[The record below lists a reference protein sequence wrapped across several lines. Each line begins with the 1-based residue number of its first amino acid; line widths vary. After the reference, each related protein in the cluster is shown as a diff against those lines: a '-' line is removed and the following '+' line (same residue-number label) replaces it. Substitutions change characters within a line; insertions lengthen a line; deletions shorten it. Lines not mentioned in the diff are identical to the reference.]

1 METSRANALIHRS
14 DGQTFAMDDRPI
26 GLLEIRGVDA
36 PAMEVFTEKNAVG
49 DGDTVTGSRVA
60 SRDITLRAKSRGG
73 IKNAILRARA
83 VAFFDPQYTYDVDIS
98 YDGVT
103 RTARDCRL
111 KAVAIPSGSLYQPL
125 DITATFLCPYGY
137 LDGEGGMDGV
147 DLNSITPRLGWP
159 YVSMLKNGIAYAT
172 ASEGMAGTLPQAGG
186 GQAGYPQGMN
196 AEDGH
201 ENAVGML
208 FGVYNYEKTVVIHN
222 RGGAPT
228 WVRGVFTAMGPGTVQ
243 NPKLIHGDAFV
254 RVLCTMN
261 PGDVVDIDT
270 EKRVVRING
279 VNALNKIDKA
289 SSFGGMRVDPGYSVI
304 GFDAD
309 TNPDQLSARVY
320 FQIRYLG
327 I

>member
-1 METSRANALIHRS
+1 METSRAKVLIHRS
-14 DGQTFAMDDRPI
+14 DGQTFAIDDKPI
-26 GLLEIRGVDA
+26 GLLELKGVDA

-60 SRDITLRAKSRGG
+60 ARDITIRAKSRGG

-83 VAFFDPQYTYDVDIS
+83 VVFFDPQFTYDVDIS

-111 KAVAIPSGSLYQPL
+111 RAVAIPSGSLYQPL

-159 YVSMLKNGIAYAT
+159 YVSMMK
-172 ASEGMAGTLPQAGG
+172 
-186 GQAGYPQGMN
+186 
-196 AEDGH
+196 DGVPGK
-201 ENAVGML
+201 ARSGLDDAPGML
-208 FGVYNYEKTVVIHN
+208 FGVYNYDKTVVIHN
-222 RGGAPT
+222 RGSAPT

-254 RVLCTMN
+254 RVLYTMN

-270 EKRVVRING
+270 EKRIVRING

-289 SSFGGMRVDPGYSVI
+289 SSFGSMRVDPGYSVI

-327 I
+327 V

>member
-1 METSRANALIHRS
+1 METSRANVLIHRS
-14 DGQTFAMDDRPI
+14 DGQTFAMDDRPM
-26 GLLEIRGVDA
+26 GLLELEGVDA
-36 PAMEVFTEKNAVG
+36 PAMEVFTEKNAVA

-60 SRDITLRAKSRGG
+60 ARDITIRSKSRGG

-83 VAFFDPQYTYDVDIS
+83 VVFFDPQYTYDVDIS

-111 KAVAIPSGSLYQPL
+111 KAVAIPSGSLYQPIE
-125 DITATFLCPYGY
+125 ITATFLCPYGY

-159 YVSMLKNGIAYAT
+159 YVSM
-172 ASEGMAGTLPQAGG
+172 
-186 GQAGYPQGMN
+186 
-196 AEDGH
+196 
-201 ENAVGML
+201 ENAGML
-208 FGVYNYEKTVVIHN
+208 FGVYNYDKTVVIHN
-222 RGGAPT
+222 RGSAPT

-254 RVLCTMN
+254 RVLYTMN

-270 EKRVVRING
+270 EKRIVRING

-327 I
+327 V

>member
-1 METSRANALIHRS
+1 METSRANVLIHRS
-14 DGQTFAMDDRPI
+14 DGQTFAMDDRPM
-26 GLLEIRGVDA
+26 GLLELEGVDA
-36 PAMEVFTEKNAVG
+36 PAMEVFTEKNAVA

-60 SRDITLRAKSRGG
+60 ARDITIRSKSRGG

-83 VAFFDPQYTYDVDIS
+83 VVFFDPQYTYDVDIS

-111 KAVAIPSGSLYQPL
+111 KAVAIPSGSLYQPIE
-125 DITATFLCPYGY
+125 ITATFLCPYGY

-159 YVSMLKNGIAYAT
+159 YVSM
-172 ASEGMAGTLPQAGG
+172 
-186 GQAGYPQGMN
+186 
-196 AEDGH
+196 
-201 ENAVGML
+201 ENAGAL
-208 FGVYNYEKTVVIHN
+208 FGIYNYDKTVVIHN
-222 RGGAPT
+222 RGSAPT

-254 RVLCTMN
+254 RVLYTMN

-270 EKRVVRING
+270 EKRIVRING

-289 SSFGGMRVDPGYSVI
+289 SRFGGMRVDPGYSVI

>member
-1 METSRANALIHRS
+1 METSRANVLIHRS
-14 DGQTFAMDDRPI
+14 DGQTFAMDDKPI
-26 GLLEIRGVDA
+26 GLLELKGVDA

-60 SRDITLRAKSRGG
+60 ARDITIRAKSRGG

-83 VAFFDPQYTYDVDIS
+83 VVFFDPQYTYDVDIS

-111 KAVAIPSGSLYQPL
+111 RAVAIPSGSLYQPL

-159 YVSMLKNGIAYAT
+159 YVSMMK
-172 ASEGMAGTLPQAGG
+172 
-186 GQAGYPQGMN
+186 
-196 AEDGH
+196 DGVPGK
-201 ENAVGML
+201 ARSGLDDAPGML
-208 FGVYNYEKTVVIHN
+208 FGVYNYDKTVVIHN
-222 RGGAPT
+222 RGSAPT

-254 RVLCTMN
+254 RVLYTMN

-270 EKRVVRING
+270 EKRIVRING

-289 SSFGGMRVDPGYSVI
+289 SSFGSMRVDPGYSVI

-327 I
+327 V

>member
-1 METSRANALIHRS
+1 METSRANVLIHRS
-14 DGQTFAMDDRPI
+14 DGQTFAIDDKPI
-26 GLLEIRGVDA
+26 GLLELKGVDA

-60 SRDITLRAKSRGG
+60 ARDITIRAKSRGG

-83 VAFFDPQYTYDVDIS
+83 VVFFDPQFTYDVDIS

-111 KAVAIPSGSLYQPL
+111 RAVAIPSGSLYQPL

-159 YVSMLKNGIAYAT
+159 YVSMMK
-172 ASEGMAGTLPQAGG
+172 
-186 GQAGYPQGMN
+186 
-196 AEDGH
+196 DGVPGK
-201 ENAVGML
+201 ARSGLDDAPGML
-208 FGVYNYEKTVVIHN
+208 FGVYNYDKTVVIHN
-222 RGGAPT
+222 RGSAPT
-228 WVRGVFTAMGPGTVQ
+228 WVRGVFTAMGPSTVQ

-254 RVLCTMN
+254 RVLYTMN

-270 EKRVVRING
+270 EIRIVRING

-289 SSFGGMRVDPGYSVI
+289 SSFGSMRVDPGYSVI

>member
-1 METSRANALIHRS
+1 METSRANVLIHRS
-14 DGQTFAMDDRPI
+14 DGQTFAMDDKPI
-26 GLLEIRGVDA
+26 GLLELKGVDA

-60 SRDITLRAKSRGG
+60 ARDITIRAKSRGG

-83 VAFFDPQYTYDVDIS
+83 VVFFDPQYTYDVDIS

-111 KAVAIPSGSLYQPL
+111 RAVAIPSGSLYQPL

-159 YVSMLKNGIAYAT
+159 YVSMMK
-172 ASEGMAGTLPQAGG
+172 
-186 GQAGYPQGMN
+186 
-196 AEDGH
+196 DGVPGK
-201 ENAVGML
+201 ARSGLDDAPGML
-208 FGVYNYEKTVVIHN
+208 FGVYNYDKTVVIHN
-222 RGGAPT
+222 RGSAPT

-254 RVLCTMN
+254 RVLYTMN

-270 EKRVVRING
+270 EKRIVRING

-289 SSFGGMRVDPGYSVI
+289 SSFGSMRVDPGYSVI
-304 GFDAD
+304 GFDAV

-327 I
+327 V

>member
-1 METSRANALIHRS
+1 METSRANVLIHRS
-14 DGQTFAMDDRPI
+14 DGQTFAMDDKPI
-26 GLLEIRGVDA
+26 GLLELKGVDA

-49 DGDTVTGSRVA
+49 DGDTVTGTRVA
-60 SRDITLRAKSRGG
+60 ARDITIRAKSRGG

-83 VAFFDPQYTYDVDIS
+83 VVFFDPQFTYDVDIS

-159 YVSMLKNGIAYAT
+159 YVSMMK
-172 ASEGMAGTLPQAGG
+172 
-186 GQAGYPQGMN
+186 
-196 AEDGH
+196 DGVPGK
-201 ENAVGML
+201 ARSGLDDAPGML
-208 FGVYNYEKTVVIHN
+208 FGVYNYDKTVVIHN
-222 RGGAPT
+222 RGSAPT

-254 RVLCTMN
+254 RVLYTMN

-270 EKRVVRING
+270 EKRIVRING

-289 SSFGGMRVDPGYSVI
+289 SSFGSMRVDPGYSVI

-327 I
+327 V

>member
-1 METSRANALIHRS
+1 METSRANVLIHRS
-14 DGQTFAMDDRPI
+14 DGQTFAMDDKPI
-26 GLLEIRGVDA
+26 GLLELKGVDA

-60 SRDITLRAKSRGG
+60 ARDITIRAKSRGG

-83 VAFFDPQYTYDVDIS
+83 VVFFDPQFTYDVDIS

-159 YVSMLKNGIAYAT
+159 YVSMMK
-172 ASEGMAGTLPQAGG
+172 
-186 GQAGYPQGMN
+186 
-196 AEDGH
+196 DGVPGK
-201 ENAVGML
+201 ARSGLDDAPGML
-208 FGVYNYEKTVVIHN
+208 FGVYNYDKTVVIHN
-222 RGGAPT
+222 RGSAPT

-254 RVLCTMN
+254 RVLYTMN

-270 EKRVVRING
+270 EKRIVRING

-289 SSFGGMRVDPGYSVI
+289 SSFGSMRVDPGYSVI

-327 I
+327 V

>member
-1 METSRANALIHRS
+1 METSRANVLIHRS
-14 DGQTFAMDDRPI
+14 DGQTFAMDDRPM
-26 GLLEIRGVDA
+26 GLLELKGVDA
-36 PAMEVFTEKNAVG
+36 PAMEVFTEKNAVA

-60 SRDITLRAKSRGG
+60 ARDITIRAKSRGG

-83 VAFFDPQYTYDVDIS
+83 VVFFDPQYTYDVDIS

-111 KAVAIPSGSLYQPL
+111 KAVAIPSGSLYQPIE
-125 DITATFLCPYGY
+125 ITATFLCPYGY

-159 YVSMLKNGIAYAT
+159 YVSM
-172 ASEGMAGTLPQAGG
+172 
-186 GQAGYPQGMN
+186 
-196 AEDGH
+196 
-201 ENAVGML
+201 ENAGSL
-208 FGVYNYEKTVVIHN
+208 FGVYNYDKTVVIHN
-222 RGGAPT
+222 RGSAPT

-254 RVLCTMN
+254 RVLYTMN

-270 EKRVVRING
+270 EKRIVRING

>member
-1 METSRANALIHRS
+1 METSRANVLIHRS
-14 DGQTFAMDDRPI
+14 DGQTFAMDDKPI
-26 GLLEIRGVDA
+26 GLLELKGVDA

-60 SRDITLRAKSRGG
+60 ARDITIRAKSRGG

-83 VAFFDPQYTYDVDIS
+83 VVFFDPQYTYDVDIS

-111 KAVAIPSGSLYQPL
+111 RAVAIPSGSLYQPL

-159 YVSMLKNGIAYAT
+159 YVSM
-172 ASEGMAGTLPQAGG
+172 
-186 GQAGYPQGMN
+186 
-196 AEDGH
+196 
-201 ENAVGML
+201 ENAGSL
-208 FGVYNYEKTVVIHN
+208 FGVYNYDKTVVIHN
-222 RGGAPT
+222 RGSAPT

-254 RVLCTMN
+254 RVLYTMN

-270 EKRVVRING
+270 EKRIVCING

-289 SSFGGMRVDPGYSVI
+289 SSFGSMRVDPGYSVI

>member
-1 METSRANALIHRS
+1 METSRANVLIHRS
-14 DGQTFAMDDRPI
+14 DGRTFAMDDKPI
-26 GLLEIRGVDA
+26 GLLELKGVDA

-60 SRDITLRAKSRGG
+60 AREITIRAKSRGG

-83 VAFFDPQYTYDVDIS
+83 VVFFDPQYTYDVDIS

-111 KAVAIPSGSLYQPL
+111 RAVAIPSGSLYQPL

-159 YVSMLKNGIAYAT
+159 YVSMMK
-172 ASEGMAGTLPQAGG
+172 
-186 GQAGYPQGMN
+186 
-196 AEDGH
+196 DGVPGK
-201 ENAVGML
+201 ARSGLDDAPGML
-208 FGVYNYEKTVVIHN
+208 FGVYNYDKTVVIHN
-222 RGGAPT
+222 RGSAPT

-254 RVLCTMN
+254 RVLYTMN
-261 PGDVVDIDT
+261 PGDVVHIDT
-270 EKRVVRING
+270 EKRIVRING

-289 SSFGGMRVDPGYSVI
+289 SSFGSMRVDPGYSVI

-327 I
+327 V

>member
-1 METSRANALIHRS
+1 METSRANVLIHRS
-14 DGQTFAMDDRPI
+14 DGQTFAIDDKPI
-26 GLLEIRGVDA
+26 GLLELKGVDA

-60 SRDITLRAKSRGG
+60 ARDITIRAKSRGG

-83 VAFFDPQYTYDVDIS
+83 VVFFDPQFTYDVDIS

-159 YVSMLKNGIAYAT
+159 YVSMMK
-172 ASEGMAGTLPQAGG
+172 
-186 GQAGYPQGMN
+186 
-196 AEDGH
+196 DGVPGK
-201 ENAVGML
+201 ARSGLDDAPGML
-208 FGVYNYEKTVVIHN
+208 FGVYNYDKTVVIHN
-222 RGGAPT
+222 RGSAPT

-254 RVLCTMN
+254 RVLYTMN

-270 EKRVVRING
+270 EKRIVRING

-289 SSFGGMRVDPGYSVI
+289 SSFGSMRVDPGYSVI

-327 I
+327 V

>member
-1 METSRANALIHRS
+1 METSRANVLIHRS
-14 DGQTFAMDDRPI
+14 DGQTFAMDDKPI
-26 GLLEIRGVDA
+26 GLLELKGVDA

-60 SRDITLRAKSRGG
+60 ARDITIRAKSRGG

-83 VAFFDPQYTYDVDIS
+83 VVFFDPQFTYDVDIS

-159 YVSMLKNGIAYAT
+159 YVSMMK
-172 ASEGMAGTLPQAGG
+172 
-186 GQAGYPQGMN
+186 
-196 AEDGH
+196 DGVPGK
-201 ENAVGML
+201 ARSGLDDAPGML
-208 FGVYNYEKTVVIHN
+208 FGVYNYDKTVVIHN
-222 RGGAPT
+222 RGSAPT

-254 RVLCTMN
+254 RVLYTMN

-270 EKRVVRING
+270 EKRIVRING

>member
-1 METSRANALIHRS
+1 M
-14 DGQTFAMDDRPI
+14 
-26 GLLEIRGVDA
+26 V
-36 PAMEVFTEKNAVG
+36 
-49 DGDTVTGSRVA
+49 
-60 SRDITLRAKSRGG
+60 
-73 IKNAILRARA
+73 
-83 VAFFDPQYTYDVDIS
+83 FFDPQYTYDVDIS

-111 KAVAIPSGSLYQPL
+111 RAVAIPSGSLYQPIE
-125 DITATFLCPYGY
+125 ITATFLCPYGY

-159 YVSMLKNGIAYAT
+159 YVSMMKDGVLGAT
-172 ASEGMAGTLPQAGG
+172 ASGEQA
-186 GQAGYPQGMN
+186 AAAPS
-196 AEDGH
+196 AD
-201 ENAVGML
+201 ATGML
-208 FGVYNYEKTVVIHN
+208 FGVYNYDKTVVIHN
-222 RGGAPT
+222 RGSAPT

-254 RVLCTMN
+254 RVLYTMN

-270 EKRVVRING
+270 EKRIVRING

-309 TNPDQLSARVY
+309 INPDQLSARVY

-327 I
+327 V

>member
-1 METSRANALIHRS
+1 METSRANVLIHRS
-14 DGQTFAMDDRPI
+14 DGQTFAIDDKPI
-26 GLLEIRGVDA
+26 GLLELKGVDA

-60 SRDITLRAKSRGG
+60 ARDITIRAKSRGG

-83 VAFFDPQYTYDVDIS
+83 VVFFDPQYTYDVDIS

-159 YVSMLKNGIAYAT
+159 YVSMMK
-172 ASEGMAGTLPQAGG
+172 
-186 GQAGYPQGMN
+186 
-196 AEDGH
+196 DGVPGK
-201 ENAVGML
+201 ARSGLDDAPGML
-208 FGVYNYEKTVVIHN
+208 FGVYNYDKTVVIHN
-222 RGGAPT
+222 RGSAPT

-254 RVLCTMN
+254 RVLYTMN

-270 EKRVVRING
+270 EKRIVRING

-289 SSFGGMRVDPGYSVI
+289 SSFGSMRVDPGYSVI

>member
-1 METSRANALIHRS
+1 METSRANVLIHRS
-14 DGQTFAMDDRPI
+14 DGQTFAMDDKPI
-26 GLLEIRGVDA
+26 GLLELKGVDA

-49 DGDTVTGSRVA
+49 DGDTVTGTRVA
-60 SRDITLRAKSRGG
+60 ARDITIRAKSRGG

-83 VAFFDPQYTYDVDIS
+83 VVFFDPQFTYDVDIS

-111 KAVAIPSGSLYQPL
+111 RAVAIPSGSLYQPL

-159 YVSMLKNGIAYAT
+159 YVSMMK
-172 ASEGMAGTLPQAGG
+172 
-186 GQAGYPQGMN
+186 
-196 AEDGH
+196 DGVPGK
-201 ENAVGML
+201 ARSGLDDAPGML
-208 FGVYNYEKTVVIHN
+208 FGVYNYDKTVVIHN
-222 RGGAPT
+222 RGSAPT

-254 RVLCTMN
+254 RVLYTMN

-270 EKRVVRING
+270 EKRIVRING

-289 SSFGGMRVDPGYSVI
+289 SSFGSMRVDPGYSVI

-327 I
+327 V

>member
-1 METSRANALIHRS
+1 METSRANVLIHRS
-14 DGQTFAMDDRPI
+14 DGQTFAIDDKPI
-26 GLLEIRGVDA
+26 GLLELKGVDA

-60 SRDITLRAKSRGG
+60 ARDITIRAKSRGG

-83 VAFFDPQYTYDVDIS
+83 VVFFDPQFTYDVDIS

-111 KAVAIPSGSLYQPL
+111 RAVAIPSGSLYQPL

-159 YVSMLKNGIAYAT
+159 YVSMMK
-172 ASEGMAGTLPQAGG
+172 
-186 GQAGYPQGMN
+186 
-196 AEDGH
+196 DGVPGK
-201 ENAVGML
+201 ARSGLDDAPGML
-208 FGVYNYEKTVVIHN
+208 FGVYNYDKTVVIHN
-222 RGGAPT
+222 RGSAPT

-243 NPKLIHGDAFV
+243 NPKLIHGHAFV
-254 RVLCTMN
+254 RVLYTMN

-270 EKRVVRING
+270 EKRIVRING

-289 SSFGGMRVDPGYSVI
+289 SSFGSMRVDPGYSVI

>member
-1 METSRANALIHRS
+1 METSRANVLIHRS
-14 DGQTFAMDDRPI
+14 DGQTFAMDDKPI
-26 GLLEIRGVDA
+26 GLLELKGVDA

-60 SRDITLRAKSRGG
+60 ARDITIRAKSRGG

-83 VAFFDPQYTYDVDIS
+83 VVFFDPQFTYDVDIS

-159 YVSMLKNGIAYAT
+159 YVSMMK
-172 ASEGMAGTLPQAGG
+172 
-186 GQAGYPQGMN
+186 
-196 AEDGH
+196 DGVPGK
-201 ENAVGML
+201 ARSGLDDAPGML
-208 FGVYNYEKTVVIHN
+208 FGVYNYDKTVVIHN
-222 RGGAPT
+222 RGSAPT

-254 RVLCTMN
+254 RVLYTMN

-270 EKRVVRING
+270 EKRIVRING

-289 SSFGGMRVDPGYSVI
+289 SSFGSMRVDPGYSVI

-320 FQIRYLG
+320 FQIR
-327 I
+327 

>member
-1 METSRANALIHRS
+1 METSRANVLIHRS

-26 GLLEIRGVDA
+26 GLLELKGVDA

-60 SRDITLRAKSRGG
+60 ARDITIRAKSRGG

-83 VAFFDPQYTYDVDIS
+83 VVFFDPQYTYDVDIS

-111 KAVAIPSGSLYQPL
+111 KAVAIPSGSLYQPIE
-125 DITATFLCPYGY
+125 ITATFLCPYGY

-159 YVSMLKNGIAYAT
+159 YVSM
-172 ASEGMAGTLPQAGG
+172 
-186 GQAGYPQGMN
+186 
-196 AEDGH
+196 
-201 ENAVGML
+201 ENAGML
-208 FGVYNYEKTVVIHN
+208 FGVYNYDKTVVIHN
-222 RGGAPT
+222 RGSAPT

-254 RVLCTMN
+254 RVLYTMN

-327 I
+327 V

>member
-1 METSRANALIHRS
+1 METSRANVLIHRS
-14 DGQTFAMDDRPI
+14 DGQTFAIDDKPI
-26 GLLEIRGVDA
+26 GLLELKGVDA

-60 SRDITLRAKSRGG
+60 ARDITIRAKSRGG

-83 VAFFDPQYTYDVDIS
+83 VVFFDPQFTYDVDIS

-111 KAVAIPSGSLYQPL
+111 RAVAIPSGSLYQPL

-159 YVSMLKNGIAYAT
+159 YVSMMK
-172 ASEGMAGTLPQAGG
+172 
-186 GQAGYPQGMN
+186 
-196 AEDGH
+196 DGVPGK
-201 ENAVGML
+201 ARSGLDDAPGML
-208 FGVYNYEKTVVIHN
+208 FGVYNYDKTVVIHN
-222 RGGAPT
+222 RGSAPT

-254 RVLCTMN
+254 RVLYTMN

-270 EKRVVRING
+270 EKRIVRING

-289 SSFGGMRVDPGYSVI
+289 SSFGSMRVDPGYSVI

-320 FQIRYLG
+320 FQILYLG
-327 I
+327 V

>member
-1 METSRANALIHRS
+1 METSRANVLIHRS
-14 DGQTFAMDDRPI
+14 DGQTFAMDDRPM
-26 GLLEIRGVDA
+26 GLLELKGVDA

-60 SRDITLRAKSRGG
+60 ARDITIRAKSRGG
-73 IKNAILRARA
+73 VRNAILRARA
-83 VAFFDPQYTYDVDIS
+83 VVFFDPQYTYDVDIS

-111 KAVAIPSGSLYQPL
+111 KAVAIPSGSLYQPIE
-125 DITATFLCPYGY
+125 ITATFLCPYGY

-159 YVSMLKNGIAYAT
+159 YVSMMK
-172 ASEGMAGTLPQAGG
+172 
-186 GQAGYPQGMN
+186 
-196 AEDGH
+196 DGVPGK
-201 ENAVGML
+201 ARSGLDDAPGML
-208 FGVYNYEKTVVIHN
+208 FGIYNYDKTVTINN
-222 RGGAPT
+222 RGSAPT
-228 WVRGVFTAMGPGTVQ
+228 WVRGVFTAIGPGTVQ

-254 RVLCTMN
+254 RVLYTMN

-270 EKRVVRING
+270 EKRIVRING

-327 I
+327 V

>member
-1 METSRANALIHRS
+1 METSRANVLIHRS
-14 DGQTFAMDDRPI
+14 DGQTFAMDDRPM
-26 GLLEIRGVDA
+26 GLVELEGVDA

-60 SRDITLRAKSRGG
+60 ARDITIRAKSRGG

-83 VAFFDPQYTYDVDIS
+83 VVFFDPQYTYDVDIS

-159 YVSMLKNGIAYAT
+159 YVSM
-172 ASEGMAGTLPQAGG
+172 
-186 GQAGYPQGMN
+186 
-196 AEDGH
+196 
-201 ENAVGML
+201 ENAGSL
-208 FGVYNYEKTVVIHN
+208 FGVYNYDKTVVIHN
-222 RGGAPT
+222 RGSAPT

-254 RVLCTMN
+254 RVLYTMN

-270 EKRVVRING
+270 EKRIVRING

-327 I
+327 V

>member
-1 METSRANALIHRS
+1 METSRANVVVHRS
-14 DGQTFAMDDRPI
+14 DGQTFAFDDRPM
-26 GLLEIRGVDA
+26 GLLELEGVDA

-60 SRDITLRAKSRGG
+60 ARDITIRAKSRGG

-83 VAFFDPQYTYDVDIS
+83 VVFFDPQYTYDVDIS

-111 KAVAIPSGSLYQPL
+111 RAVAIPSGSLYQPL

-159 YVSMLKNGIAYAT
+159 YVSMMK
-172 ASEGMAGTLPQAGG
+172 
-186 GQAGYPQGMN
+186 
-196 AEDGH
+196 DGVPGK
-201 ENAVGML
+201 ARSGLDDAPGML
-208 FGVYNYEKTVVIHN
+208 FGVYNYDKTVVIHN
-222 RGGAPT
+222 RGSAPT

-254 RVLCTMN
+254 RVLYTMN

-270 EKRVVRING
+270 EKRIVRING

-289 SSFGGMRVDPGYSVI
+289 SSFGSMRVDPGYSVI

-309 TNPDQLSARVY
+309 INPDQLSARVY

-327 I
+327 V

>member
-1 METSRANALIHRS
+1 METSRANVLIHRS
-14 DGQTFAMDDRPI
+14 DGQTFAMDDKPI
-26 GLLEIRGVDA
+26 GLLELKGVDA

-60 SRDITLRAKSRGG
+60 ARDITIRAKSRGG

-83 VAFFDPQYTYDVDIS
+83 VVFFDPQYTYDVDIS

-111 KAVAIPSGSLYQPL
+111 RAVAIPSGSLYQPL

-159 YVSMLKNGIAYAT
+159 YVSMMK
-172 ASEGMAGTLPQAGG
+172 
-186 GQAGYPQGMN
+186 
-196 AEDGH
+196 DGVPGK
-201 ENAVGML
+201 ARSGLDDAPGML
-208 FGVYNYEKTVVIHN
+208 FGVYNYDKTVVIHN
-222 RGGAPT
+222 RGSAPT

-254 RVLCTMN
+254 RVLYTMN

-270 EKRVVRING
+270 EKRIVRING

-289 SSFGGMRVDPGYSVI
+289 SNFGGMRVDPGYSVI

-327 I
+327 V

>member
-1 METSRANALIHRS
+1 METSRANVLIHRS
-14 DGQTFAMDDRPI
+14 DGQTFAMDDKPI
-26 GLLEIRGVDA
+26 GLLELKGVDA

-83 VAFFDPQYTYDVDIS
+83 VVFFDPQYTYDVDIS

-159 YVSMLKNGIAYAT
+159 YVSMMK
-172 ASEGMAGTLPQAGG
+172 
-186 GQAGYPQGMN
+186 
-196 AEDGH
+196 DGVPGK
-201 ENAVGML
+201 ARSGLDDAPGML
-208 FGVYNYEKTVVIHN
+208 FGVYNYDKTVVIHN
-222 RGGAPT
+222 RGSAPT

-254 RVLCTMN
+254 RVLYTMN

-270 EKRVVRING
+270 EKRIVRING

-289 SSFGGMRVDPGYSVI
+289 SSFGSMRVDPGYSVI

-309 TNPDQLSARVY
+309 INPDQLSARVY

-327 I
+327 V

>member
-1 METSRANALIHRS
+1 MDTSRANVLIHRS
-14 DGQTFAMDDRPI
+14 DGQTFAMDDKPI
-26 GLLEIRGVDA
+26 GLLELKGVDA

-60 SRDITLRAKSRGG
+60 ARDITIRAKSRGG

-83 VAFFDPQYTYDVDIS
+83 VVFFDPQYTYDVDIS

-111 KAVAIPSGSLYQPL
+111 RAVAIPSGSLYQPL

-159 YVSMLKNGIAYAT
+159 YVSMMK
-172 ASEGMAGTLPQAGG
+172 
-186 GQAGYPQGMN
+186 
-196 AEDGH
+196 DGVPGK
-201 ENAVGML
+201 ARSGLDDAPGML
-208 FGVYNYEKTVVIHN
+208 FGVYNYDKTVVIHN
-222 RGGAPT
+222 RGSAPT

-254 RVLCTMN
+254 RVLYTMN

-270 EKRVVRING
+270 EKRIVRING

-289 SSFGGMRVDPGYSVI
+289 SNFGGMRVDPGYSVI

>member
-1 METSRANALIHRS
+1 METSRANVLIHRS
-14 DGQTFAMDDRPI
+14 DGQTFAMDDKPI
-26 GLLEIRGVDA
+26 GLLELKGVDA

-60 SRDITLRAKSRGG
+60 AREITIRAKSRGG

-83 VAFFDPQYTYDVDIS
+83 VVFFDPQYTYDVDIS

-137 LDGEGGMDGV
+137 LGGEGGMDGV

-159 YVSMLKNGIAYAT
+159 YVSMMK
-172 ASEGMAGTLPQAGG
+172 
-186 GQAGYPQGMN
+186 
-196 AEDGH
+196 DGVPGK
-201 ENAVGML
+201 ARSGLDDAPGML
-208 FGVYNYEKTVVIHN
+208 FGVYNYDKTVVIHN
-222 RGGAPT
+222 RGSAPT

-254 RVLCTMN
+254 RVLYTMN

-270 EKRVVRING
+270 EKRIVRING

-289 SSFGGMRVDPGYSVI
+289 SSFGSMRVDPGYSVI

>member
-1 METSRANALIHRS
+1 MDTSRANVLIHRS
-14 DGQTFAMDDRPI
+14 DGQTFAMDDRPM
-26 GLLEIRGVDA
+26 GLLELEGVDA

-60 SRDITLRAKSRGG
+60 ARDITIRAKSRGG

-83 VAFFDPQYTYDVDIS
+83 VVFFDPQYTYDVDIS

-159 YVSMLKNGIAYAT
+159 YVSMMKDGVLGAT
-172 ASEGMAGTLPQAGG
+172 ASGEQA
-186 GQAGYPQGMN
+186 AAAPS
-196 AEDGH
+196 AD
-201 ENAVGML
+201 ATGML
-208 FGVYNYEKTVVIHN
+208 FGVYNYDKTVVIHN
-222 RGGAPT
+222 RGSAPT
-228 WVRGVFTAMGPGTVQ
+228 WVRGVFTAMEPGTVQ

-254 RVLCTMN
+254 RVLYTMN

-270 EKRVVRING
+270 EKRIVRING

-309 TNPDQLSARVY
+309 INPDQLSARVY

-327 I
+327 V

>member
-1 METSRANALIHRS
+1 METSRANVLIHRS
-14 DGQTFAMDDRPI
+14 DGQTFAMDDRPM
-26 GLLEIRGVDA
+26 GLLELEGVDA

-60 SRDITLRAKSRGG
+60 ARDITIRSKSRGG

-83 VAFFDPQYTYDVDIS
+83 VVFFDPQYTYDVDIS

-111 KAVAIPSGSLYQPL
+111 KAVAIPSGSLYQPIE
-125 DITATFLCPYGY
+125 ITATFLCPYGY

-159 YVSMLKNGIAYAT
+159 YVSM
-172 ASEGMAGTLPQAGG
+172 
-186 GQAGYPQGMN
+186 
-196 AEDGH
+196 
-201 ENAVGML
+201 ENAGML
-208 FGVYNYEKTVVIHN
+208 FGVYNYDKTVVIHN
-222 RGGAPT
+222 RGSAPT

-254 RVLCTMN
+254 RVLYTMN

-270 EKRVVRING
+270 EKRIVRING

-327 I
+327 V

>member
-1 METSRANALIHRS
+1 METSRANVLIHRS
-14 DGQTFAMDDRPI
+14 DGQTFAMDDKPI
-26 GLLEIRGVDA
+26 GLLELKGVDA

-60 SRDITLRAKSRGG
+60 ARDITIRAKSRGG

-83 VAFFDPQYTYDVDIS
+83 VVFFDPQYTYDVDIS

-111 KAVAIPSGSLYQPL
+111 RAVAIPSGSLYQPL

-159 YVSMLKNGIAYAT
+159 YVSMMK
-172 ASEGMAGTLPQAGG
+172 
-186 GQAGYPQGMN
+186 
-196 AEDGH
+196 DGVPGK
-201 ENAVGML
+201 ARSGLDDAPGML
-208 FGVYNYEKTVVIHN
+208 FGVYNYDKTVVIHN
-222 RGGAPT
+222 RGSAPT

-254 RVLCTMN
+254 RVLYTMN

-270 EKRVVRING
+270 EKRIVRING

-289 SSFGGMRVDPGYSVI
+289 SSFGSMRVDPGYSVI

-320 FQIRYLG
+320 FKIRYLG

>member
-1 METSRANALIHRS
+1 METSRANVLIHRS
-14 DGQTFAMDDRPI
+14 DGQTFAMDDRPM
-26 GLLEIRGVDA
+26 GLVELEGVDA

-60 SRDITLRAKSRGG
+60 ARDITIRAKSRGG

-83 VAFFDPQYTYDVDIS
+83 VVFFDPQYTYDVDIS

-111 KAVAIPSGSLYQPL
+111 RAVAIPSGSLYQPIE
-125 DITATFLCPYGY
+125 ITATFLCPYGY

-159 YVSMLKNGIAYAT
+159 YVSM
-172 ASEGMAGTLPQAGG
+172 
-186 GQAGYPQGMN
+186 
-196 AEDGH
+196 
-201 ENAVGML
+201 ENAGSL
-208 FGVYNYEKTVVIHN
+208 FGVYNYDKTVVIHN
-222 RGGAPT
+222 RGSAPT

-254 RVLCTMN
+254 RVLYTMN
-261 PGDVVDIDT
+261 PGDGVDIDT
-270 EKRVVRING
+270 EKRIVRING

-327 I
+327 V

>member
-1 METSRANALIHRS
+1 METSRANVLIHRS
-14 DGQTFAMDDRPI
+14 DGQTFAMDDKPI
-26 GLLEIRGVDA
+26 GLLELKGVDA

-60 SRDITLRAKSRGG
+60 ARDITIRAKSRGG

-83 VAFFDPQYTYDVDIS
+83 VVFFDPQYTYDVDIS

-111 KAVAIPSGSLYQPL
+111 RAVAIPSGSLYQPL

-159 YVSMLKNGIAYAT
+159 YVSMMK
-172 ASEGMAGTLPQAGG
+172 
-186 GQAGYPQGMN
+186 
-196 AEDGH
+196 DGVPGK
-201 ENAVGML
+201 ARSGLDDAPGML
-208 FGVYNYEKTVVIHN
+208 FGVYNYDKTVVIHN
-222 RGGAPT
+222 RGSAPT
-228 WVRGVFTAMGPGTVQ
+228 WVRGVFTAMGPSTVQ

-254 RVLCTMN
+254 RVLYTMN

-270 EKRVVRING
+270 EKRIVRING

-289 SSFGGMRVDPGYSVI
+289 SNFGGMRVDPGYSVI

-327 I
+327 V

>member
-1 METSRANALIHRS
+1 METSRANVLIHRS
-14 DGQTFAMDDRPI
+14 DGQTFAFDDRPM
-26 GLLEIRGVDA
+26 GLLELEGVDA

-60 SRDITLRAKSRGG
+60 ARDITIRAKSRGG

-83 VAFFDPQYTYDVDIS
+83 VVFFDPQYTYDVDIS

-159 YVSMLKNGIAYAT
+159 YVSMMK
-172 ASEGMAGTLPQAGG
+172 
-186 GQAGYPQGMN
+186 
-196 AEDGH
+196 DGVPGK
-201 ENAVGML
+201 ARSGLDDAPGML
-208 FGVYNYEKTVVIHN
+208 FGVYNYDKTVVIHN
-222 RGGAPT
+222 RGSAPT

-254 RVLCTMN
+254 RVLYTMN

-270 EKRVVRING
+270 EKRIVRING

>member
-1 METSRANALIHRS
+1 METSRANVLIHRS
-14 DGQTFAMDDRPI
+14 DGQTFAMDDKPI
-26 GLLEIRGVDA
+26 GLLELKGGDA

-60 SRDITLRAKSRGG
+60 ARDITIRAKSRGG

-83 VAFFDPQYTYDVDIS
+83 VVFFDPQFTYDVDIS

-111 KAVAIPSGSLYQPL
+111 RAVAIPSGSLYQPL

-159 YVSMLKNGIAYAT
+159 YVSMMK
-172 ASEGMAGTLPQAGG
+172 
-186 GQAGYPQGMN
+186 
-196 AEDGH
+196 DGVPGK
-201 ENAVGML
+201 ARSGLDDAPGML
-208 FGVYNYEKTVVIHN
+208 FGVYNYDKTVVIHN
-222 RGGAPT
+222 RGSAPT

-254 RVLCTMN
+254 RVLYTMN

-270 EKRVVRING
+270 EKRIVRING

-289 SSFGGMRVDPGYSVI
+289 SSFGSMRVDPGYSVI

-327 I
+327 V

>member
-1 METSRANALIHRS
+1 METSRANVLIHRS
-14 DGQTFAMDDRPI
+14 DGQTFAMDDRPM
-26 GLLEIRGVDA
+26 GLVELEGVDA

-60 SRDITLRAKSRGG
+60 AREITIRAKSRGG

-83 VAFFDPQYTYDVDIS
+83 VVFFDPQYTYDVDIS

-111 KAVAIPSGSLYQPL
+111 RAVAIPSGSLYQPL

-159 YVSMLKNGIAYAT
+159 YVSM
-172 ASEGMAGTLPQAGG
+172 
-186 GQAGYPQGMN
+186 
-196 AEDGH
+196 
-201 ENAVGML
+201 ENAGSL
-208 FGVYNYEKTVVIHN
+208 FGVYNYDKTVVIHN
-222 RGGAPT
+222 RGSAPT

-254 RVLCTMN
+254 RVLYTMN

-270 EKRVVRING
+270 EKRIVRING

-289 SSFGGMRVDPGYSVI
+289 SSFGSMRVDPGYSVI

>member
-1 METSRANALIHRS
+1 METSRANVLIHRS
-14 DGQTFAMDDRPI
+14 DGQTFAMDDKPI
-26 GLLEIRGVDA
+26 GLLELKGVDA

-60 SRDITLRAKSRGG
+60 ARDITIRAKSRGG

-83 VAFFDPQYTYDVDIS
+83 VVFFDPQYTYDVDIS

-111 KAVAIPSGSLYQPL
+111 RAVAIPSGSLYQPL

-159 YVSMLKNGIAYAT
+159 YVSM
-172 ASEGMAGTLPQAGG
+172 
-186 GQAGYPQGMN
+186 
-196 AEDGH
+196 
-201 ENAVGML
+201 ENAGSL
-208 FGVYNYEKTVVIHN
+208 FGVYNYDKTVVIHN
-222 RGGAPT
+222 RGSAPT

-254 RVLCTMN
+254 RVLYTMY

-270 EKRVVRING
+270 EKRIVRING

>member
-1 METSRANALIHRS
+1 METSRANVLIHRS
-14 DGQTFAMDDRPI
+14 DGQTFAMDDKPI
-26 GLLEIRGVDA
+26 GLLELKGVDA

-60 SRDITLRAKSRGG
+60 ARDITIWAKSRRG

-83 VAFFDPQYTYDVDIS
+83 VVFFDPQYTYDVDIS

-111 KAVAIPSGSLYQPL
+111 RAVAIPSGSLYQPL

-159 YVSMLKNGIAYAT
+159 YVSMMK
-172 ASEGMAGTLPQAGG
+172 
-186 GQAGYPQGMN
+186 
-196 AEDGH
+196 DGVPGK
-201 ENAVGML
+201 ARSGLDDAPGML
-208 FGVYNYEKTVVIHN
+208 FGVYNYDKTVVIHN
-222 RGGAPT
+222 RGSAPT

-254 RVLCTMN
+254 RVLYTMN

-270 EKRVVRING
+270 EKRIVRING

-289 SSFGGMRVDPGYSVI
+289 SSFGSMRVDPGYSVI

-327 I
+327 V

>member
-1 METSRANALIHRS
+1 METSRANVLIHRS
-14 DGQTFAMDDRPI
+14 DGQTFAMDDKPI
-26 GLLEIRGVDA
+26 GLLELKGVDA

-60 SRDITLRAKSRGG
+60 ARDITIRAKSRGG

-83 VAFFDPQYTYDVDIS
+83 VVFFDPQYTYDVDIS

-111 KAVAIPSGSLYQPL
+111 RAVAIPSGSLYQPL

-159 YVSMLKNGIAYAT
+159 YVSM
-172 ASEGMAGTLPQAGG
+172 
-186 GQAGYPQGMN
+186 
-196 AEDGH
+196 
-201 ENAVGML
+201 ENAGSL
-208 FGVYNYEKTVVIHN
+208 FGVYNYDKTVVIYN
-222 RGGAPT
+222 RGSAPT
-228 WVRGVFTAMGPGTVQ
+228 WVRGVFTAMGPSTVQ

-254 RVLCTMN
+254 RVLYTMN

-270 EKRVVRING
+270 EKRIVRING

-289 SSFGGMRVDPGYSVI
+289 SSFGSMRVDPGYSVI

>member
-1 METSRANALIHRS
+1 METSRANVLIHRS
-14 DGQTFAMDDRPI
+14 DGQTFAMDDKPI
-26 GLLEIRGVDA
+26 GLLELKGVDA

-60 SRDITLRAKSRGG
+60 ARDITIRAKSRGG

-83 VAFFDPQYTYDVDIS
+83 VVFFDPQFTYDVDIS

-159 YVSMLKNGIAYAT
+159 YVSMMK
-172 ASEGMAGTLPQAGG
+172 
-186 GQAGYPQGMN
+186 
-196 AEDGH
+196 DGVPGK
-201 ENAVGML
+201 ARSGLDDAPGML
-208 FGVYNYEKTVVIHN
+208 FGVYNYDKTVVIHN
-222 RGGAPT
+222 RGSAPT

-254 RVLCTMN
+254 RVLYTMN

-270 EKRVVRING
+270 EKRIVRING

-289 SSFGGMRVDPGYSVI
+289 SSFGSMRVDPGYSVI

-309 TNPDQLSARVY
+309 TNPDQLSERVY